1 MCKITT
7 AALLHTGR
15 KTFQMKKLVPI
26 ISTILILTT
35 SCASTQTNWGS
46 VLEEVTKPKGEN
58 SNSDVIAGLKEA
70 LTIGAENSA
79 LSASALDGFWKN
91 DLVRIPFPE
100 EAVKVK
106 NTLNDIGMNAQ
117 VEQFEMTLNRAAEDA
132 SKEAAT
138 IFVAAIKDINVEDGY
153 ALLTGGDHAAT
164 EFLQNKTTAS
174 LQEKFT
180 PIVKASIDKVELTKY
195 WEPLASKYNTVAM
208 FTGGKAVE
216 PDLTGYVT
224 QQAIDGLFVLIA
236 KEEEKIRKDPAA
248 QVTDLLKRVFGG

>member
-1 MCKITT
+1 
-7 AALLHTGR
+7 
-15 KTFQMKKLVPI
+15 MKNYVPI
-26 ISTILILTT
+26 LTIALMLTT

-70 LTIGAENSA
+70 LTIGAQNSA
-79 LSASALDGFWKN
+79 NAASAVDGFWKN

-106 NTLNDIGMNAQ
+106 NTLNDIGMSAQ
-117 VEQFEMTLNRAAEDA
+117 VEEFEKTLNRAAEDA
-132 SKEAAT
+132 SKEAAD
-138 IFVAAIKDINVEDGY
+138 IFIAAIKDINVEDGF
-153 ALLTGGDHAAT
+153 ALLQGGDHAAT

-174 LQEKFT
+174 LQERFT
-180 PIVKASIDKVELTKY
+180 PIVRSSIDKVELTKY
-195 WEPLASKYNTVAM
+195 WEPLATKYNTVAL

-224 QQAIDGLFVLIA
+224 QKAIDGLFVLIA

-248 QVTDLLKRVFGG
+248 QVTDLLRRVFGG